1 MSQKSG
7 TNVARSRSVST
18 SVSFSLLCST
28 QLLCWSEPSLFQ
40 KYVCVT
46 PFTST
51 AMERTIDTASIVNAV
66 FDTVSDLGIN
76 ACPPLIVGVM
86 ASLEG
91 ARAGAIFA
99 IAYGALCDLTT
110 AGAFPCVYTLAFTL
124 AALLCAALAGSVL
137 QQGVLCSLA
146 ASALTFLVLDALQM
160 LALAHRAAFGAMLSL
175 TARETLVSCPMLAV
189 VHPVL
194 YRLHRWFTL

>member
-1 MSQKSG
+1 MLTRREQIIK
-7 TNVARSRSVST
+7 
-18 SVSFSLLCST
+18 
-28 QLLCWSEPSLFQ
+28 WSIYGAAVLALTLGFELMLRDATILGAGLF
-40 KYVCVT
+40 
-46 PFTST
+46 
-51 AMERTIDTASIVNAV
+51 
-66 FDTVSDLGIN
+66 L
-76 ACPPLIVGVM
+76 PPLVVGVM